1 MEYTEKILLVDDDT
15 EILKIYKQIFELNGF
30 QILTVTNAE
39 EALKV
44 VDSYKVAVVITDIIM
59 PGISGMQLLS
69 KIKERSPSVEVIMLT
84 GEGSVSGAVEA
95 VRKGAYNYLVKPADI
110 EELLLNVRKAYEI
123 YAVREENAVLK
134 QQMLEGYAPL
144 LGRNEK
150 IEEIRNKI
158 KTVAPTDIIVLLSG
172 ESGTG
177 KEILANLIHCESSRA
192 DKAFVKVNCAALTE
206 SLLESELFGH
216 EKGAFTGAEKMYRG
230 RFEMA
235 NHGTL
240 LLDEIGELS
249 QNTQGKLLRV
259 LQEKEFERVGSSA
272 TIKTDFR
279 LITSTNKNL
288 TEAVEK
294 GTFRQDLFYRI
305 NVFPIHVPPL
315 RERKDDIPMLVEYFA
330 EKAAGDMKKPRPP
343 ISSQLLEM
351 FSRYDWP
358 GNVREL
364 KNIVERL
371 IAMSQNGTLRPEDIP
386 EEVRS
391 AAKETTPAAAG
402 LPAAEGGSLTDSR
415 QKFEK
420 ECIVKAL
427 EENRWNVSKT
437 AETLKI
443 ARKNLYRKMKEYG
456 IASGKIK

>member
-1 MEYTEKILLVDDDT
+1 MNKADYTEMILLVDDDT
-15 EILKIYKQIFELNGF
+15 ELLKVYKQIFELNDFNISVATGS
-30 QILTVTNAE
+30 E
-39 EALKV
+39 EALRIV
-44 VDSYKVAVVITDIIM
+44 ETHKVAVVITDIIM
-59 PGISGMQLLS
+59 PKTSGMELLCM
-69 KIKERSPSVEVIMLT
+69 IKEASPLTEVIMLT
-84 GEGSVSGAVEA
+84 GEGSVNGAVEA
-95 VRKGAYNYLVKPADI
+95 VRKGAYTYMVKPADI
-110 EELLLNVRKAYEI
+110 DELLANVRKAYEL
-123 YAVREENAVLK
+123 YAVREENTVLK
-134 QQMLEGYAPL
+134 QQVTEGYGPL
-144 LGRNEK
+144 LGENTK

-158 KTVAPTDIIVLLSG
+158 ATVAPTDMIVLLMG

-177 KEILANLIHCESSRA
+177 KEILANLIHGQSNRC

-216 EKGAFTGAEKMYRG
+216 EKGAFTGADKMYRG

-259 LQEKEFERVGSSA
+259 LQEKEFERVGSSS

-288 TEAVEK
+288 TAEVEK
-294 GTFRQDLFYRI
+294 GYFRQDLFYRI
-305 NVFPIHVPPL
+305 NVFPIYVPAL
-315 RERKDDIPMLVEYFA
+315 RERRDDIPMLVEYFI
-330 EKAAGDMKKPRPP
+330 ENAAFEMKKPKPP
-343 ISSQLLEM
+343 IPEEILEM
-351 FSRYDWP
+351 FCRYDWP

-371 IAMSQNGTLRPEDIP
+371 VVMSQNGKFRIEDIP
-386 EEVRS
+386 EEV
-391 AAKETTPAAAG
+391 KEG
-402 LPAAEGGSLTDSR
+402 KEFGGSAEKEKQEEVKDSLFGSR

-420 ECIVKAL
+420 EYIRKAL
-427 EENRWNVSKT
+427 AEYSGNVTKT
-437 AETLKI
+437 AEALQI

-456 IASGKIK
+456 LDKI